1 MNALPP
7 LIAAYKGEA
16 GPDVLMFGKVWSQA
30 SGRPLR
36 VVTIYPGPA
45 PISMGRVDAEWVAY
59 NHEEANALLDE
70 ARGLLKECDA
80 EFVAVPSDSAARG
93 LHDVQEQ
100 AGPDSILILGSRK
113 TRGVRRTAPGN
124 TAERLLHGA
133 AGPVGLVPWDYE
145 AAPDVPVRRVAVAY
159 INTEDGRA
167 ALLTAASMAL
177 ELHAELQLVTVTPDT
192 RVMPSLG
199 EPSIYRDEE
208 RDSYAVGAGRSEPH
222 LARRTRP
229 EHATA
234 RRTGGRCLGRSSTGR
249 RRCPGLRL
257 TRLRPSAART
267 PRRCLLTAAP
277 PRATAG
283 DRRSAKLRSAPA
295 SQLWACRYVRHV
307 STVFE
312 QLGDE
317 QFHFVDD
324 LSTERRASVDTGFG

>member
-1 MNALPP
+1 VSALPP

-70 ARGLLKECDA
+70 ARGLLKECNA

-93 LHDVQEQ
+93 LHDAQEQ
-100 AGPDSILILGSRK
+100 AGPDSIVILGSRK
-113 TRGVRRTAPGN
+113 THGVRRTAPGN

-133 AGPVGLVPWDYE
+133 PGPVGLVPWDYE
-145 AAPDVPVRRVAVAY
+145 AAPDVPIRRVAVAY
-159 INTEDGRA
+159 IDTEDGRA
-167 ALLTAASMAL
+167 ALLAAASMAL

-208 RDSYAVGAGRSEPH
+208 RDSYAAALDEASRILPEGLVPSTRLLGGPVVDALADLRPEDADVLVCGSRGYGP
-222 LARRTRP
+222 ARRVLLGGVSSRLLR
-229 EHATA
+229 HA
-234 RRTGGRCLGRSSTGR
+234 
-249 RRCPGLRL
+249 RL
-257 TRLRPSAART
+257 PVIVV
-267 PRRCLLTAAP
+267 PRN
-277 PRATAG
+277 
-283 DRRSAKLRSAPA
+283 
-295 SQLWACRYVRHV
+295 
-307 STVFE
+307 
-312 QLGDE
+312 
-317 QFHFVDD
+317 
-324 LSTERRASVDTGFG
+324 